1 MLQGYRSS
9 ISKYPY
15 GMNERKSMSALLLG
29 SLSTLG
35 LGFVAQPLWIAS
47 GIIGL
52 IPAITW
58 FVRDLREKSMGS
70 DVLAV
75 LSLSSTLL
83 TGEYFAASVIS
94 VMLASGRVL
103 ESWAVGQAERQ
114 LKALLARM
122 PRTVSRI
129 SLNGEFEKIKVEEI
143 AIGDRLLIRSGEITP
158 TDGVLSIAATL
169 DESALTG
176 EPLPVNRVVGEDIAS
191 GVLNAG
197 APFEFVATTTSQNS
211 TYEGIIKLV
220 KAAQANSAPGVRLAN
235 KWAIRFVPIALGVA
249 ALAWLLTGE
258 VDRAVAVLVAA
269 TPCPLILAVPIAVV
283 AGLSQSAKNG
293 AVIKGGGIL
302 ESISR
307 VETVLLD
314 KTGTLTHGGPAIT
327 SVAAAPNVTID
338 EVIGLAA
345 SIDQYSPHVVARAIV
360 EHAQKN
366 NVAIAMC
373 SDITEVPGDQIS
385 GSIAGEKITVGQI
398 TVDRPDWL
406 SFSEPLMVAVTKS
419 DVLIG
424 VIGLKDPIRPES
436 KAMISALRRSGVKRI
451 ALVTGD
457 RDETAQE
464 VATALGITE
473 VFSQTTAAGKLQITQ
488 EAMATST
495 GTVVVVG
502 DGINDAPALAAA
514 HVGVAMG
521 ARGATAAS
529 EAADVIIVDDSIDR
543 LIRAI
548 VISKRARRKA
558 LQAAGVGMALSL
570 VIMATGALGFTSA
583 SQGAV
588 AQEFIDVI
596 AILWALT
603 TLKTVKNLTTY

>member
-1 MLQGYRSS
+1 
-9 ISKYPY
+9 
-15 GMNERKSMSALLLG
+15 MNERKAINLLLLA
-29 SLSTLG
+29 SLSTLA
-35 LGFVAQPLWIAS
+35 LGFTSEPFWIAS
-47 GIIGL
+47 GILGL

-58 FVRDLREKSMGS
+58 FIRDIRNKCMGS

-103 ESWAVGQAERQ
+103 ETWAVGQAERQ

-122 PRTVSRI
+122 PRTVNRI
-129 SLNGEFEKIKVEEI
+129 GSNGGLENIKVEHI

-158 TDGVLSIAATL
+158 TDGVLSIEATL

-176 EPLPVNRVVGEDIAS
+176 EPLPVSRKVGEEISS

-197 APFEFVATTTSQNS
+197 APFEFVATTTSENS

-220 KAAQANSAPGVRLAN
+220 KSAQAHSAPGVRLAN
-235 KWAIRFVPIALGVA
+235 KWAARFVPIALGVA
-249 ALAWLLTGE
+249 ALAWLITGD

-269 TPCPLILAVPIAVV
+269 TPCPLILAVPIAIV
-283 AGLSQSAKNG
+283 AGLSQSAKSG

-302 ESISR
+302 EAISR

-327 SVAAAPNVTID
+327 SVSSALGVSED
-338 EVIGLAA
+338 EVIQLAA
-345 SIDQYSPHVVARAIV
+345 SVDQYSPHVVARAIV
-360 EHAQKN
+360 EHAQQNKL
-366 NVAIAMC
+366 ALAPC
-373 SDITEVPGDQIS
+373 SDISEVPGVAIS
-385 GSIAGEKITVGQI
+385 GSINGEKITVGQL
-398 TVDRPDWL
+398 TVARPEWL
-406 SFSEPLMVAVTKS
+406 NFTQPLMVAVTKNGLL
-419 DVLIG
+419 VG

-436 KAMISALRRSGVKRI
+436 KGIISALRTSGVKRI

-464 VATALGITE
+464 VASALGITE
-473 VFSQTTAAGKLQITQ
+473 VFSQTSAAGKLQITAD
-488 EAMATST
+488 AMATAT

-521 ARGATAAS
+521 ARGASAAS

-558 LQAAGVGMALSL
+558 LQAAGIGMSLSL
-570 VIMATGALGFTSA
+570 VIMATGALGITSA

-588 AQEFIDVI
+588 AQEAIDVI

-603 TLKTVKNLTTY
+603 TLKAVRNTTPY

>member
-1 MLQGYRSS
+1 
-9 ISKYPY
+9 
-15 GMNERKSMSALLLG
+15 MNDRKAINLLLFA
-29 SLSTLG
+29 SLTTLV
-35 LGFVAQPLWIAS
+35 LGFTSEPFWIAS
-47 GIIGL
+47 GIFGL

-58 FVRDLREKSMGS
+58 LVADIRNKTMGS

-75 LSLSSTLL
+75 LSLTSTLL

-103 ESWAVGQAERQ
+103 ETWAKGQAERQ
-114 LKALLARM
+114 LKSLLARM
-122 PRTVSRI
+122 PRTVNRVGSDGGLEI
-129 SLNGEFEKIKVEEI
+129 IKVEEI
-143 AIGDRLLIRSGEITP
+143 AISDRLLIRSGEITP
-158 TDGVLSIAATL
+158 TDGVLSIDATL

-176 EPLPVNRVVGEDIAS
+176 EPLPVNRKLGEDISS

-197 APFEFVATTTSQNS
+197 APFEFVAATTSENS

-220 KAAQANSAPGVRLAN
+220 KAAQAQSAPGVRLAS
-235 KWAIRFVPIALGVA
+235 KWAARFVPVALAVAGV
-249 ALAWLLTGE
+249 AWLLTGDI
-258 VDRAVAVLVAA
+258 DRAVAVLVAA
-269 TPCPLILAVPIAVV
+269 TPCPLILAVPIAIV
-283 AGLSQSAKNG
+283 AGLSQSAKSG

-327 SVAAAPNVTID
+327 SVSSAPGITGD
-338 EVIGLAA
+338 EVIALAA
-345 SIDQYSPHVVARAIV
+345 SVDQYSPHVVAKAIV
-360 EHAQKN
+360 EHAQHNKL
-366 NVAIAMC
+366 VIASA
-373 SDITEVPGDQIS
+373 SDISEVPGVGIS
-385 GSIAGEKITVGQI
+385 GSINGEKVKVGQL

-406 SFSEPLMVAVTKS
+406 NFSEPLMVAVAKNG
-419 DVLIG
+419 VLVG

-436 KAMISALRRSGVKRI
+436 KGMISALRKAGVKRI

-457 RDETAQE
+457 REETAQE
-464 VATALGITE
+464 VANSLGITE
-473 VFSQTTAAGKLQITQ
+473 VFSNTTAAGKLTITAD
-488 EAMATST
+488 AMAAAT

-514 HVGVAMG
+514 HIGVAMG
-521 ARGATAAS
+521 ARGASAAS

-558 LQAAGVGMALSL
+558 LQAAGIGMGLSL
-570 VIMATGALGFTSA
+570 VIMATGALGITSA

-588 AQEFIDVI
+588 AQEAIDVI

-603 TLKTVKNLTTY
+603 TLKSVKSLSSN